1 MLASSEMSQPL
12 EKTNSKALGSRR
24 VENLSSTPDKYYQ
37 DLSVQQV
44 SLDNAAQMD
53 GVGKG
58 VKPPS

>member
-1 MLASSEMSQPL
+1 MLASSEMCQPL
-12 EKTNSKALGSRR
+12 EKTDSKDLSSKR

-37 DLSVQQV
+37 ELSVQQV

-58 VKPPS
+58 VKPSS